1 MLLLVE
7 YDEDVGKTPFQIA
20 LKYGLEEVA
29 KNIFLQAPKGL
40 ALHQACA
47 EGRTSVVEWLLEFS
61 RETYYSFTYRDGYG
75 QTAMHH
81 AVIKDNIDVVK
92 ILQSDKDADHF
103 HRMEVLDYK
112 GILPIHLA
120 TKNGCQKVLRF
131 FPQSQRIGLCL
142 SSRQ

>member
-7 YDEDVGKTPFQIA
+7 YDEDVGKTPFEIA

-29 KNIFLQAPKGL
+29 KKFFLQAPKDL

-103 HRMEVLDYK
+103 HGMEVWDYK
-112 GILPIHLA
+112 GILPI
-120 TKNGCQKVLRF
+120 C
-131 FPQSQRIGLCL
+131 
-142 SSRQ
+142 

>member
-1 MLLLVE
+1 M
-7 YDEDVGKTPFQIA
+7 
-20 LKYGLEEVA
+20 EEVA

-103 HRMEVLDYK
+103 HGMEVWDYK

-131 FPQSQRIGLCL
+131 FPQ
-142 SSRQ
+142 RQGGRNWGYQGYLGTPIFWGFYKVKNGK

>member
-1 MLLLVE
+1 M
-7 YDEDVGKTPFQIA
+7 
-20 LKYGLEEVA
+20 A

-75 QTAMHH
+75 QTAIHH

-92 ILQSDKDADHF
+92 ILQSEKDADHF
-103 HRMEVLDYK
+103 HGMEVWDYK

-120 TKNGCQKVLRF
+120 TKNGFFVFSSKNWLMLVLQTMNIIAF
-131 FPQSQRIGLCL
+131 FIMLPWEVT
-142 SSRQ
+142 